1 VIASPYSSPVNTGGN
16 RAPDTREQGRHVAA
30 GTLRRRRPTM
40 CANGLN
46 GLIRMG
52 RMTPQETSA
61 ATPAT
66 TLIAHLGLETK
77 AGAEIQDLYSRPIR
91 TTPVVPL
98 VTGEHRAP
106 RVPTADAA

>member
-1 VIASPYSSPVNTGGN
+1 
-16 RAPDTREQGRHVAA
+16 
-30 GTLRRRRPTM
+30 M
-40 CANGLN
+40 CGN

-52 RMTPQETSA
+52 RTALLETTA

-77 AGAEIQDLYSRPIR
+77 ASAEIQDLYSRPIW
-91 TTPVVPL
+91 TTPVLPL
-98 VTGEHRAP
+98 VTGEHRVP

>member
-1 VIASPYSSPVNTGGN
+1 
-16 RAPDTREQGRHVAA
+16 
-30 GTLRRRRPTM
+30 M
-40 CANGLN
+40 CGS

-52 RMTPQETSA
+52 RMAPQEATA

-66 TLIAHLGLETK
+66 TLIEHLDLETK
-77 AGAEIQDLYSRPIR
+77 ASAEVQDLYSRPIR
-91 TTPVVPL
+91 TTPVRPL